1 MKFGLDN
8 LNPAVF
14 GAVHQ
19 TRVQNASSAHDGAL
33 LNSPDANGSSDR
45 RSVRQLATV
54 GGRRTLGAEGAGGRA

>member
-33 LNSPDANGSSDR
+33 LNSQMRMMRVTGVQCGSL
-45 RSVRQLATV
+45 QP
-54 GGRRTLGAEGAGGRA
+54 